1 MHANLAISDGL
12 AALADGHDAFIFDLW
27 GVLHDG
33 VRAYPE
39 AVACLRELKARG
51 KPVLVLSNAPRPAHQ
66 VAAKMRAVGI
76 PDDAWDH
83 LMSSGEDAWRHLA
96 QRPTPWYRALGRR
109 MYHLGPDRDRAMREG
124 VDAEAVTDLD
134 AADFLLNT
142 GPPNDERSVEPLVP
156 LLEKAV
162 ARGLPMICAN
172 PDKVVMRGDTRELC
186 AGSLAER
193 HESLGG
199 TVVYHGKPYPP
210 IYRTC
215 FAMLGD
221 PDPARVA
228 AVGDSLHTDIA
239 GAHAM
244 GMAGIMVTGG
254 IHAEALGVR
263 MGERPDAGALT
274 ALCAREGIWPTAA
287 LPALRWL
294 AAMPADG

>member
-1 MHANLAISDGL
+1 MHSTLPIHDGL
-12 AALADGHDAFIFDLW
+12 AAFADDYDAFILDLW

-39 AVACLRELKARG
+39 AVACLRALKARG
-51 KPVLVLSNAPRPAHQ
+51 KPILVLSNAPRPAHQ

-76 PDDAWDH
+76 PDDAYDN

-96 QRPTPWYRALGRR
+96 RRSTPWYQALGQR
-109 MYHLGPDRDRAMREG
+109 MYHLGPERDDAMCEG
-124 VDAEAVTDLD
+124 VDAEVVSDID
-134 AADFLLNT
+134 AADFMLNT
-142 GPPNDERSVEPLVP
+142 GPPNDERSVDPLIP
-156 LLEKAV
+156 LLERAV
-162 ARGLPMICAN
+162 ARGVPMICAN

-186 AGSLAER
+186 AGSVAER
-193 HESLGG
+193 YEALGG
-199 TVVYHGKPYPP
+199 TVVYHGKPHPP

-221 PDPARVA
+221 PDVARVA

-244 GMAGIMVTGG
+244 GMAGIMITGG

-263 MGERPDAGALT
+263 MGERPEPGALT
-274 ALCAREGIWPTAA
+274 ALCSREGIWPTAA
-287 LPALRWL
+287 LPALRWCADAP
-294 AAMPADG
+294 AAA